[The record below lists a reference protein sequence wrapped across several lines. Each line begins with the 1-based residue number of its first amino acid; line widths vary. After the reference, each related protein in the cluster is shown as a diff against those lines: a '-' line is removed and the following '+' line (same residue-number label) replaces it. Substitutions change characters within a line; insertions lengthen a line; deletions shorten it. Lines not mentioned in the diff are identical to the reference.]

1 MAEMHTGCP
10 ERCFR
15 EVRVSRNNQ
24 GKGLGGVQYKPYDL
38 FELVSALRHEI
49 QKRGGKQKRIRRPSH
64 LL

>member
-1 MAEMHTGCP
+1 M
-10 ERCFR
+10 R
-15 EVRVSRNNQ
+15 EVRVSRTNQ

-38 FELVSALRHEI
+38 FELVSALRHGI